1 MPKASNASR
10 ITRGY
15 GPDRKAVARLK
26 AVGVR
31 TVYCGADGEV
41 PGKFRLRKGETLGV
55 VDGLRAFGSQRKEMA
70 AAVKLVHSWGATI
83 VDIDHGENSRDHALD
98 MLDRALLSRP
108 LSPEKAAEMAKLS
121 AKVRNKNKWPADR
134 AERKWFDPA
143 IKDPETFTALTG
155 WPESTAYAKFGPRF
169 ARTKRPRK
177 QK

>member
-83 VDIDHGENSRDHALD
+83 VDADTGYNSREHGVE
-98 MLDRALLSRP
+98 MLDA
-108 LSPEKAAEMAKLS
+108 
-121 AKVRNKNKWPADR
+121 
-134 AERKWFDPA
+134 
-143 IKDPETFTALTG
+143 ALT
-155 WPESTAYAKFGPRF
+155 PQRLTSEQASAMA
-169 ARTKRPRK
+169 
-177 QK
+177 